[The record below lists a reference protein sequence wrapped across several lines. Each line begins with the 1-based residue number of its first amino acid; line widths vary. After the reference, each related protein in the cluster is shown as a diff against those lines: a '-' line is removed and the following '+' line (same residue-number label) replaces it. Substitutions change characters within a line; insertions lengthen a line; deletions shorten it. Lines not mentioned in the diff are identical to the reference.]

1 MSETFDALDAARK
14 LKDAGMERP
23 HTEAVAAVVRDSR
36 DGLATKAGIDALRV
50 ETKAGIDALRV
61 ETKADIDA
69 LRVETKADIDA
80 LRVETKAGMDA
91 LRRELATHRWVLGLI
106 ASMCMATLAG
116 VVVIALQL

>member
-36 DGLATKAGIDALRV
+36 DGLATKAG
-50 ETKAGIDALRV
+50 
-61 ETKADIDA
+61 
-69 LRVETKADIDA
+69 
-80 LRVETKAGMDA
+80 MDA
-91 LRRELATHRWVLGLI
+91 LRRELATHRWVLSLI